1 MNNFTNNLTK
11 KGVGFKKIYYR
22 RKIIESKDYIKI
34 RYMQANVQNFI
45 LKVNLK
51 IKFWISFWLIKMTD
65 LKSNK
70 FKILER
76 PRNQN
81 HKYIKIL

>member
-1 MNNFTNNLTK
+1 
-11 KGVGFKKIYYR
+11 
-22 RKIIESKDYIKI
+22 
-34 RYMQANVQNFI
+34 MQANVQNFI
-45 LKVNLK
+45 LKVHLK
-51 IKFWISFWLIKMTD
+51 IKFWISFWLIKKTD